1 MSCPAHQLPEAE
13 GSQGGIRSN
22 HRLPLH
28 GIHLDLIFC
37 SESERDSFISRKRVR
52 SRIRG
57 CVRGCAREPRVSQ
70 LTRGTGAP
78 ARQVLHDTRRHQAD
92 TCPELRRGLSED
104 TENYQADSEII
115 TRAWLGYAAS
125 GTRPSPTSHNAIRDR
140 HAPQRKLVLPP
151 SQFPTRAD
159 LTTTPMTEVE
169 ELPPGGDRQSREGDY
184 LSLVTHTS

>member
-1 MSCPAHQLPEAE
+1 MIHQNSPAEECGARRLLQILEA
-13 GSQGGIRSN
+13 
-22 HRLPLH
+22 
-28 GIHLDLIFC
+28 
-37 SESERDSFISRKRVR
+37 SRTSPPRPT
-52 SRIRG
+52 G
-57 CVRGCAREPRVSQ
+57 QPARE
-70 LTRGTGAP
+70 TDAP
-78 ARQVLHDTRRHQAD
+78 ARQVCCTTHEGLRPTHVQNSTEDYQNSAEDYQKTQR
-92 TCPELRRGLSED
+92 TIKLTSEL
-104 TENYQADSEII
+104 I

>member
-1 MSCPAHQLPEAE
+1 MNSAVNSHVVNSSVNSLHEF
-13 GSQGGIRSN
+13 GSETPGSLRT
-22 HRLPLH
+22 P
-28 GIHLDLIFC
+28 
-37 SESERDSFISRKRVR
+37 RKPTYSGDRCT
-52 SRIRG
+52 ST
-57 CVRGCAREPRVSQ
+57 PS
-70 LTRGTGAP
+70 
-78 ARQVLHDTRRHQAD
+78 VLHDTRRQQAD

-104 TENYQADSEII
+104 TENYQADREII